1 MMKSTINARL
11 LKLSLA
17 VLLSP
22 LLAVSQQ
29 NLDFNSKT
37 VITLND
43 GTAITLYAQTVGS
56 GATAKA
62 GKNYYYVPTQAMISK
77 NPATQVP
84 EFLFLKYVTE
94 EREDQGGV
102 NGALMHFLMQLGYTK
117 EQLAELQ
124 TKLAAK
130 MEGAVVKGPVD
141 LFASEDQNSFRITS
155 AVVNREGGMVK
166 NLVTSGKAP
175 LQEGAKV
182 AVATNLNKN
191 GAQLIAATFK
201 ENSSITDLS
210 CDFFYKYYVKVNGLK
225 ATITIDYEK
234 IQKLVKED
242 KVTAEYRRIESKNS
256 VQESQSWNEMHKVY
270 DKLVENNA
278 ITIQIDQG
286 IPNAS
291 TEKLTELF
299 FQVFMDRLA
308 EPATDKPVAGP
319 PSEAEKEYLPGKK
332 DAYGYYLNVKRIED
346 NIRKK
351 KEVIHM
357 NYNYML
363 GMPVAFSQNLKTWY
377 NSVKDNKNC
386 VFDVVLNDKFYK
398 HMDIRFVLDLE
409 AKEMFDQE
417 VNYVTVNVKKK
428 RASGNDFTERVTLDK
443 KFVAEKG
450 ITAALS
456 YAAGSDNNPDMYQY
470 MVQWSLRGGNVFP
483 PSPTWEKGQMEAVTL
498 KPPVVPRTI
507 EFEAD
512 IEKLKEAGI
521 SRATLQVRY
530 KKYGEE
536 IEENLHISPVK
547 NEPLVSKMIFMDR
560 DTRGYA
566 YRLVMNHTTE
576 GKLAL
581 PWEAKV
587 NDNYVY
593 AVIPEELKDKTSDLF
608 IKAIDAAKK
617 IITPGPDGKITT
629 DKILDDFKDILG
641 G

>member
-1 MMKSTINARL
+1 
-11 LKLSLA
+11 
-17 VLLSP
+17 
-22 LLAVSQQ
+22 
-29 NLDFNSKT
+29 
-37 VITLND
+37 
-43 GTAITLYAQTVGS
+43 
-56 GATAKA
+56 
-62 GKNYYYVPTQAMISK
+62 
-77 NPATQVP
+77 
-84 EFLFLKYVTE
+84 
-94 EREDQGGV
+94 
-102 NGALMHFLMQLGYTK
+102 
-117 EQLAELQ
+117 
-124 TKLAAK
+124 
-130 MEGAVVKGPVD
+130 
-141 LFASEDQNSFRITS
+141 
-155 AVVNREGGMVK
+155 MVK

-242 KVTAEYRRIESKNS
+242 KVTAEYRRIETKNS

-270 DKLVENNA
+270 DKLVEKNA
-278 ITIQIDQG
+278 INIQIDQG

-470 MVQWSLRGGNVFP
+470 MVQWSLRGGNVYP
-483 PSPTWEKGQMEAVTL
+483 ATPAWEKGQMEAVTL

-521 SRATLQVRY
+521 SRATLQIRY

-536 IEENLHISPVK
+536 IEENLHLSPVK

-566 YRLVMNHTTE
+566 YRLVMNHITE

>member
-1 MMKSTINARL
+1 MKRTTRL
-11 LKLSLA
+11 LQLCLCACFATLA
-17 VLLSP
+17 
-22 LLAVSQQ
+22 ARGQQ

-43 GTAITLYAQTVGS
+43 GTAITLYAQTTGS
-56 GATAKA
+56 GALAKG

-77 NPATQVP
+77 NPVTQVP

-102 NGALMHFLMQLGYTK
+102 NGALMHFLMQLGYTR

-130 MEGAVVKGPVD
+130 VEGAVVKGPVD

-166 NLVTSGKAP
+166 SLITSGKAP

-242 KVTAEYRRIESKNS
+242 KVTAEYRRIETKES
-256 VQESQSWNEMHKVY
+256 VQESQTWNEMHKVY

-278 ITIQIDQG
+278 ITIKIDQG

-443 KFVAEKG
+443 KFVSEKG

-456 YAAGSDNNPDMYQY
+456 YAAGSDSNPDMYQY
-470 MVQWSLRGGNVFP
+470 MVQWSLRGGNVYP
-483 PSPTWEKGQMEAVTL
+483 PSPVWEKGQMEAVTL

-512 IEKLKEAGI
+512 IDKLKEAGI

-608 IKAIDAAKK
+608 IRAIDAAKK
-617 IITPGPDGKITT
+617 IVTPGPDGKVTT